1 MWLAAFVPVIS
12 GLLLGSHSTHA
23 TPRRFRAFSKMPM
36 PTSESNSAHPNRLAA
51 NRASLE
57 LLAALPNEEGDRSE
71 EHIREMDAAEA
82 LWYRLKEER
91 RQLQNEGEPRAAKQ
105 AFERAERAGTAYTAC
120 LDICIEDNF
129 GRLCQAGRTEEADEL
144 RSVLT
149 DCEQLVHEHGEL
161 WELRKQRG
169 AEPAADAW
177 SKAELMEALFKPLD
191 ARAEK
196 LAEEG
201 GYLEDYFREMKE
213 IDAGLPRGTLGRLA
227 KVFLAAP
234 PARPR
239 DTKEKCEREGAQ
251 NTMLSFRLINTP
263 FHCCSKVADSR
274 LQHLRSSLLHPLSV
288 LSRGVACHGHVIK
301 TRRQDV
307 QYDQQ

>member
-1 MWLAAFVPVIS
+1 MAYSWVATPPTRPHAASASNPTPLPRPPKD
-12 GLLLGSHSTHA
+12 GHAHLGSS
-23 TPRRFRAFSKMPM
+23 
-36 PTSESNSAHPNRLAA
+36 SALPNRLAT

-57 LLAALPNEEGDRSE
+57 VLLLVALPNVEEVACE
-71 EHIREMDAAEA
+71 EHVREMDAAEA
-82 LWYRLKEER
+82 LWYRLTEH
-91 RQLQNEGEPRAAKQ
+91 RQLQENEGEPQAAKET
-105 AFERAERAGTAYTAC
+105 FERLERAGIAYTAC

-129 GRLCQAGRTEEADEL
+129 HRLCRAGRTEEADEL

-149 DCEQLVHEHGEL
+149 DCEQLVHEHDEL

-239 DTKEKCEREGAQ
+239 VTKE
-251 NTMLSFRLINTP
+251 
-263 FHCCSKVADSR
+263 V
-274 LQHLRSSLLHPLSV
+274 
-288 LSRGVACHGHVIK
+288 
-301 TRRQDV
+301 
-307 QYDQQ
+307 

>member
-1 MWLAAFVPVIS
+1 M
-12 GLLLGSHSTHA
+12 LLLV
-23 TPRRFRAFSKMPM
+23 
-36 PTSESNSAHPNRLAA
+36 
-51 NRASLE
+51 
-57 LLAALPNEEGDRSE
+57 ALPNNAEVACE

-82 LWYRLKEER
+82 LWYRLTEEH
-91 RQLQNEGEPRAAKQ
+91 RQLQENEGEPRAAKET
-105 AFERAERAGTAYTAC
+105 FERAERAGIAYTAC

-129 GRLCQAGRTEEADEL
+129 DRLCRTGKTQEADEL

-213 IDAGLPRGTLGRLA
+213 IDAGLPRGTLARLA

-239 DTKEKCEREGAQ
+239 DTKE
-251 NTMLSFRLINTP
+251 
-263 FHCCSKVADSR
+263 V
-274 LQHLRSSLLHPLSV
+274 
-288 LSRGVACHGHVIK
+288 
-301 TRRQDV
+301 
-307 QYDQQ
+307 